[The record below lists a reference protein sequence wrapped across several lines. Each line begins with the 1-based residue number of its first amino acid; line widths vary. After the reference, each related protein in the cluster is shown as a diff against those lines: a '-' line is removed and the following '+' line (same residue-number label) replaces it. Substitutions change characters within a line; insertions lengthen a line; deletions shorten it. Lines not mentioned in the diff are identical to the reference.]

1 MKRLSSRRMSGMSDQ
16 TVNPMDGLGNLA
28 DAMLVLAVGIMLS
41 LILHWKVDIA
51 STADAAQEAMD
62 AQAQEQQQIAIDES
76 ALQSQTEPVSGN
88 AQHVGELY
96 YDEETGQYYLTM
108 EE

>member
-1 MKRLSSRRMSGMSDQ
+1 MKRLSSRRMSGFSDQ

-41 LILHWKVDIA
+41 LIIHWKVDIA
-51 STADAAQEAMD
+51 ASTDEAQEAMD
-62 AQAQEQQQIAIDES
+62 AQTQQQQQIAIDES
-76 ALQSQTEPVSGN
+76 AMQSQSEPVSGD

-96 YDEETGQYYLTM
+96 YDEATGSYYLTM